1 MLALATE
8 IERKFLVDENKL
20 CGLKFL
26 STEKIF
32 QGYLS
37 RNPTVRV
44 RLTDKRACLTIKS
57 STDGITRLEF
67 EYEIP
72 PADAEE
78 LLTLCG
84 RDVLKKIRRT
94 IFHGGH
100 LWEVDFFTGRHD
112 GLIIAEVELKS
123 ADEPIE
129 LPDWVTRE
137 VSDDPRYFN
146 SNLVKNAVIPD

>member
-1 MLALATE
+1 MAIE

-20 CGLKFL
+20 SGLNFL
-26 STEKIF
+26 SAEKIS

-37 RNPTVRV
+37 REPTVRV

-57 STDGITRLEF
+57 ATTGITRQEF

-72 PADAEE
+72 SADAEQ
-78 LLTLCG
+78 LLELCG
-84 RDVLKKIRRT
+84 QEVIKKIRRR

-100 LWEVDFFTGRHD
+100 TWEIDFFAGRHD
-112 GLIIAEVELKS
+112 GLIIAEVELES
-123 ADEPIE
+123 PDEIVE

-146 SNLVKNAVIPD
+146 SNLVKDAFITD

>member
-1 MLALATE
+1 MATE

-20 CGLKFL
+20 SGLNFL
-26 STEKIF
+26 SAEKIS

-37 RNPTVRV
+37 REPTVRV

-57 STDGITRLEF
+57 ATDGITRLEF

-72 PADAEE
+72 PADAEQ
-78 LLTLCG
+78 LLELCG
-84 RDVLKKIRRT
+84 QDILKKIRRK

-100 LWEVDFFTGRHD
+100 LWEVDFFSGRHE
-112 GLIIAEVELKS
+112 GLIVAEVELKS
-123 ADEPIE
+123 ADEVVE

-146 SNLVKNAVIPD
+146 SNLVKDNFVPDRR

>member
-1 MLALATE
+1 MATE

-20 CGLKFL
+20 SGLNFL
-26 STEKIF
+26 SAEKIS

-37 RNPTVRV
+37 REPTVRV

-57 STDGITRLEF
+57 ATDGITRLEF

-72 PADAEE
+72 PADAEQ
-78 LLTLCG
+78 LLELCG
-84 RDVLKKIRRT
+84 HDVLKKIRRK
-94 IFHGGH
+94 IFYGGH
-100 LWEVDFFTGRHD
+100 LWEIDFFSGRHD
-112 GLIIAEVELKS
+112 GLIVAEVELKS
-123 ADEPIE
+123 ADEVVE

-146 SNLVKNAVIPD
+146 SNLVKDNFVPDRR

>member
-1 MLALATE
+1 MATE

-20 CGLKFL
+20 IGLNFL
-26 STEKIF
+26 SAEKIS

-37 RNPTVRV
+37 REPTVRV

-57 STDGITRLEF
+57 ATDGITRLEF

-72 PADAEE
+72 TADAEQ
-78 LLTLCG
+78 LLELCG
-84 RDVLKKIRRT
+84 QDVLKKIRRK

-100 LWEVDFFTGRHD
+100 LWEVDFFSGRHD
-112 GLIIAEVELKS
+112 GLIVAEVELQS
-123 ADEPIE
+123 ADEVVE

-146 SNLVKNAVIPD
+146 SNLVKVDSPPI